1 MELSNLNIKNGLCIS
16 LGANIDSKFGSPLE
30 SLLICKPKIEEIINE
45 WGDSSNK
52 KKEEKSKFHANF
64 FWSSI
69 YETLPHGVE
78 NEQPN
83 YLNTLLLIKS
93 NSFPKPSNKNAKLLL
108 KELKKLERFFGRE
121 KTPKGKKWLSR
132 CLDLDI
138 LWWEDF
144 HTADEEL
151 ILPHPRFM
159 NRNFVITPLSEI
171 LSRSQKITVRLSLF
185 KNYGK
190 QKPDK
195 KIHF

>member
-16 LGANIDSKFGSPLE
+16 LGANIDSNFGSPLE
-30 SLLICKPKIEEIINE
+30 SILICKPKVEEIIKE
-45 WGDSSNK
+45 WGDHPNR
-52 KKEEKSKFHANF
+52 KKEEIIKFNANF

-78 NEQPN
+78 NKQPN
-83 YLNTLLLIKS
+83 YLNTLVLVKS
-93 NSFPKPSNKNAKLLL
+93 NYFPKPSKINAKLLL
-108 KELKKLERFFGRE
+108 KKLKQLECFFGRE

-144 HTADEEL
+144 HTFDEEL
-151 ILPHPRFM
+151 TLPHPRFM

-171 LSRSQKITVRLSLF
+171 LSRSQKI
-185 KNYGK
+185 
-190 QKPDK
+190 K
-195 KIHF
+195 KVDDPKWFIK

>member
-45 WGDSSNK
+45 WGYISNE
-52 KKEEKSKFHANF
+52 KKEEKSEFHANF

-121 KTPKGKKWLSR
+121 ETPKGKKWLSR

-144 HTADEEL
+144 HTFDEEL
-151 ILPHPRFM
+151 TLPHPRFM

-171 LSRSQKITVRLSLF
+171 LSRSQKISKF
-185 KNYGK
+185 DAPKWSIN
-190 QKPDK
+190 
-195 KIHF
+195 